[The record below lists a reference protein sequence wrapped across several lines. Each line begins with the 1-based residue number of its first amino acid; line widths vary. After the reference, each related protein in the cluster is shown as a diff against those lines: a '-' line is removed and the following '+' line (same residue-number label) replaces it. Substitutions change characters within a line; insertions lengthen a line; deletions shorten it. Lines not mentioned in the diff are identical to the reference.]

1 MQLTELFASRT
12 QNIDAKT
19 FGAKEGLSEYQAQSL
34 QWVCSPRLIL
44 SPGPS
49 SAYNWLYQ
57 DELLEMVRTM
67 VQQQEF

>member
-1 MQLTELFASRT
+1 VRSCAQSTVKIINREMQLTELFASRT

-49 SAYNWLYQ
+49 SAYN
-57 DELLEMVRTM
+57 
-67 VQQQEF
+67 

>member
-1 MQLTELFASRT
+1 MRSCAQSTVKIINREMQLTELFASRT

-49 SAYNWLYQ
+49 SAYN
-57 DELLEMVRTM
+57 
-67 VQQQEF
+67 